1 MMPRMHFGIARMN
14 VLDNYN
20 NDDEMTVLFLKMFY
34 LMVIG
39 YMLKIQGLNDQIIS
53 YCFMVVFVFAL
64 IVFVSDIKFF
74 LYKYFFSF
82 PFLFIFL
89 PKIVFQFRIKLYL
102 YHIVFVFCCHL
113 SDSPI
118 VQRILMSFQ
127 LCCSPHPQCFT
138 LRCNV
143 FQSKCNVLRSKCNP
157 MQYHP

>member
-1 MMPRMHFGIARMN
+1 MFSVATG
-14 VLDNYN
+14 
-20 NDDEMTVLFLKMFY
+20 ESGLFPF
-34 LMVIG
+34 
-39 YMLKIQGLNDQIIS
+39 KIQWLNDQIIS
-53 YCFMVVFVFAL
+53 LYHGCICICINRICIWYQIIFCTNISFH
-64 IVFVSDIKFF
+64 F
-74 LYKYFFSF
+74 LF
-82 PFLFIFL
+82 FIFL